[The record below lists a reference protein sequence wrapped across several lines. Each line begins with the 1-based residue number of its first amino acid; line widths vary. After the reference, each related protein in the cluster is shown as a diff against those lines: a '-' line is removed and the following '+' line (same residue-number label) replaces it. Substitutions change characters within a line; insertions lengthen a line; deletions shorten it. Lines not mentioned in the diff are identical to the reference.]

1 MRDIEGIHA
10 MQIDPRIATGFN
22 VIAAILMVTVAS
34 SADLTEIFGD
44 EATQIVIH
52 VCAYFGALI
61 AAINAVLHGAAPPAG
76 RPATSP
82 PTERS

>member
-1 MRDIEGIHA
+1 
-10 MQIDPRIATGFN
+10 MQIDSRIATGFN

-44 EATQIVIH
+44 EATRIVIH

-76 RPATSP
+76 HPATSP